1 MSRSIRAVHRWRP
14 LLASAASSV
23 QPQTGR
29 HSDLRQQPGA
39 AREHRAVDGNTNFRG
54 LLPAGHGE
62 DQSSEGSDLM
72 TTRTRV
78 AQLRRELAAIT
89 RRKNELRQFL
99 RNANARI
106 RYHKKRL
113 NEIRGTY

>member
-1 MSRSIRAVHRWRP
+1 
-14 LLASAASSV
+14 
-23 QPQTGR
+23 
-29 HSDLRQQPGA
+29 
-39 AREHRAVDGNTNFRG
+39 
-54 LLPAGHGE
+54 
-62 DQSSEGSDLM
+62 M

-89 RRKNELRQFL
+89 RRKNELRRFL